1 MNHFTLATSASEEAG
16 VTRPRVAVVQDGA
29 RLHYAVPRALKAAG
43 MLEMMFTEWY
53 FLPRSWA
60 SLAAWLAAKVRPG
73 AGRRMR
79 ERCHSDLAGTP
90 IVTNPGLI
98 LQQEIARK
106 KHPFVES
113 YYAWS
118 SGRVG
123 AWIQRHGLGDSNA
136 LFGFVRNIDPAL
148 CEAARQSGLHVVAD
162 QMIAPMAEEER
173 QAHLQIERWPGWEAP
188 RPAAGA
194 ALVRQVEERTWAA
207 SDHITCASQYVQR
220 ALVKQGLSPDRI
232 SVAPYPVD
240 ATNYAF
246 ADRRGRS
253 GNRAPPVVGFVGAVG
268 LRKGAP
274 WFFEVARR
282 FEPGQAR
289 FVMVGPIHLRPGV
302 ADRHKG
308 NVELAGAVPRS
319 EVIRWLERFDI
330 LLFPSTCE
338 GSPTAVAEAMASGL
352 PVVSTPNSGTLLR
365 EGQDGF
371 IRPYDDVDGLAEAV
385 ERLVFDATLR
395 IEMGRQA
402 RERVETFTLAAYSA
416 SLAAIFTRVMQQ
428 PRRRK

>member
-1 MNHFTLATSASEEAG
+1 MITLATSTWEEGG
-16 VTRPRVAVVQDGA
+16 VTRPRVAVIQDGA

-43 MLEMMFTEWY
+43 ILEMMFTEWY
-53 FLPRSWA
+53 VHPRSWT
-60 SLAAWLAAKVRPG
+60 SLAAWLTAKVRPG
-73 AGRRMR
+73 LGRRMR
-79 ERCHSDLAGTP
+79 ERCHPDLAGTR
-90 IVTNPGLI
+90 IITNPGLV
-98 LQQEIARK
+98 LRQEIARK
-106 KHPFVES
+106 MHPLIES

-118 SGRVG
+118 SERVG
-123 AWIQRHGLGDSNA
+123 AWIRRHGLGYSSA

-148 CEAARQSGLHVVAD
+148 CEAARQSGLYVVVD

-173 QAHLQIERWPGWEAP
+173 QAQLQIERWPGWQAKIP
-188 RPAAGA
+188 FAGRA
-194 ALVRQVEERTWAA
+194 IVRRVEERTWAA
-207 SDHITCASQYVQR
+207 SDHITCASEYVR
-220 ALVKQGLSPDRI
+220 RELVEQGVSLDRI

-240 ATNYAF
+240 ATNYSF

-253 GNRAPPVVGFVGAVG
+253 ANGAPPIVGFVGAVG

-282 FEPGQAR
+282 FGPGQAR
-289 FVMVGPIHLRPGV
+289 FVMVGPIHLQPGV

-308 NVELAGAVPRS
+308 DVELVGAVPRS

-352 PVVSTPNSGTLLR
+352 PVVSTPNSGTFLR
-365 EGQDGF
+365 EEQDGF

-385 ERLVFDATLR
+385 DRLVSDAALR
-395 IEMGRQA
+395 VEMGRQA
-402 RERVETFTLAAYSA
+402 RERAETFTLAAYSE
-416 SLAAIFTRVMQQ
+416 SLATIYTRLMQQ
-428 PRRRK
+428 RYGRE

>member
-1 MNHFTLATSASEEAG
+1 MNTLAFGTPEEGG
-16 VTRPRVAVVQDGA
+16 VARPCVAVVQDGA
-29 RLHYAVPRALKAAG
+29 RLQYAVPRALKAAG
-43 MLEMMFTEWY
+43 MLEMMFAEWY
-53 FLPRSWA
+53 VRPRSWA
-60 SLAAWLAAKVRPG
+60 GLAAWLAAKVRPG
-73 AGRRMR
+73 VGRRMR
-79 ERCHSDLAGTP
+79 ERCHPDLTGTR
-90 IVTNPGLI
+90 IVTNPGLV
-98 LQQEIARK
+98 LRQEIARK
-106 KHPFVES
+106 MHPFIES

-118 SGRVG
+118 SERVG
-123 AWIQRHGLGDSNA
+123 AWIQRRGLGNANA

-148 CEAARQSGLHVVAD
+148 CETSRQSGLRVVTD

-173 QAHLQIERWPGWEAP
+173 QAQLQMERWSGWQAMTP
-188 RPAAGA
+188 PAGA
-194 ALVRQVEERTWAA
+194 ALVRRIEERTWAA
-207 SDHITCASQYVQR
+207 SDHITCASEYVR
-220 ALVKQGLSPDRI
+220 HELLKQGVSPDRI

-240 ATNYAF
+240 VTNYAF

-253 GNRAPPVVGFVGAVG
+253 ANGAPPVVGFVGAVG

-289 FVMVGPIHLRPGV
+289 FVMVGPIHLQPGV

-308 NVELAGAVPRS
+308 DVELAGAVPRS

-352 PVVSTPNSGTLLR
+352 PVVCTPNSGTLLR

-385 ERLVFDATLR
+385 DRLVSDAALR
-395 IEMGRQA
+395 VEMGRQA
-402 RERVETFTLAAYSA
+402 RERAETFTLAAYSA
-416 SLAAIFTRVMQQ
+416 SLATIFTWVMQQ
-428 PRRRK
+428 RHGGK